1 MTQRSP
7 FPESLDIGRKDPVDL
22 PPQAPPTFAVDA
34 ARVNIQTIELDVAQI
49 NKRIEFGAS
58 NFIWALD
65 ATSLTATL
73 SMRLNSQQ
81 NSPIPFKKGLVIRNL
96 AFSTVYITHDAQP
109 GQSITFFIVRQGEG
123 NLLVENAV
131 LEASQVTETK
141 PTILNTIVDVS
152 APTATTTQVL
162 AANANR
168 REAIIQN
175 WDASHVVIGDSNVA
189 QTRGHRLALGASI
202 ILTVTEAISVRNDS
216 GGVARITVLEIED

>member
-7 FPESLDIGRKDPVDL
+7 FPESLTVGRQDPVDL

-73 SMRLNSQQ
+73 TMRLNSQQ

-109 GQSITFFIVRQGEG
+109 GESITFFIVRQGEG

-141 PTILNTIVDVS
+141 ATVLDTVADVS
-152 APTATTTQVL
+152 CPNLAVTQVL
-162 AANANR
+162 PANAQR

-175 WDASHVVIGDSNVA
+175 IGIAAVRAGDGNVTA
-189 QTRGHRLALGASI
+189 TRGFRLDAGATI
-202 ILTVTEAISVRNDS
+202 ILSTTEAISIRNDS
-216 GGVARITVLEIED
+216 GAAIDVSPSEIAD